1 MLDARQR
8 EIVRTLWEQ
17 GRLSR
22 WELHQR
28 TGLTPNN
35 VGSVAEVLLRMGVLR
50 EGVAEPSGAGRPRV
64 PLEIDPTRRHVV
76 GLAIGPGRV
85 EACRVGLRGQPIG
98 SPVGRVVEDP
108 AKVIPSAVA
117 VLKKILS
124 SDATGIGL
132 SSTGFVDAEEH
143 ALLLS
148 SALPGKAGA
157 SLQPIYEAAG
167 DLPVVLENDM
177 HALAARWLLTHRAAG
192 QDVLLVLVG
201 DGRLGAA
208 MLIDGRPNRGC
219 ATGANDLGHC
229 RFFVDTEKCFCGHV
243 GCLERIVSS
252 EFVARQ
258 NGHVQGPKA
267 VPAPE
272 GLLMQRVAAYGGGS
286 GEDPALELV
295 LQYLSCGL
303 ANAINFVRPHRLVIV
318 SPLTRSPA
326 FADALVRQIRSGA
339 LTELAD
345 RVKIDF
351 WDEPAAGSAETAGW
365 LALANLFFGG
375 WGAEKAKVK
384 A

>member
-50 EGVAEPSGAGRPRV
+50 EGVAEPVGAGRPRV
-64 PLEIDPTRRHVV
+64 PLEIDPTRRHVI

-108 AKVIPSAVA
+108 AKVIPSAVS

-148 SALPGKAGA
+148 SALPGKPGA
-157 SLQPIYEAAG
+157 SLQPIYQAAG

-229 RFFVDTEKCFCGHV
+229 RFFVDTEKCFCGHI

-252 EFVARQ
+252 EFLARQ
-258 NGHVQGPKA
+258 NGHVQGPKP
-267 VPAPE
+267 VPAPPD
-272 GLLMQRVAAYGGGS
+272 LLMQRVGAYGGGS
-286 GEDPALELV
+286 GEDPALDLV

-326 FADALVRQIRSGA
+326 FADALLRQIRSGA

-375 WGAEKAKVK
+375 WGAEKAKAK

>member
-252 EFVARQ
+252 EFLARQ
-258 NGHVQGPKA
+258 NGRVQGPRA
-267 VPAPE
+267 VPAPDA
-272 GLLMQRVAAYGGGS
+272 LLMQRVAAYGGGS

-375 WGAEKAKVK
+375 WGAEKAKAK

>member
-50 EGVAEPSGAGRPRV
+50 EGIAEPSGAGRPRV
-64 PLEIDPTRRHVV
+64 PLEIDPTRRHVI

-98 SPVGRVVEDP
+98 SPVGRIVEDP

-117 VLKKILS
+117 VLKKIIS
-124 SDATGIGL
+124 SEATGIGL
-132 SSTGFVDAEEH
+132 SSTGFVDAVEH

-252 EFVARQ
+252 EFLARQ
-258 NGHVQGPKA
+258 NGQVQGPKA
-267 VPAPE
+267 VPAPDE
-272 GLLMQRVAAYGGGS
+272 LLMQRVAAYGGGS

-384 A
+384 V